1 MVHYVTDLQNEDS
14 EVSEDANELYISLQE
29 ETEDLRQEG
38 IQQCSQFIM
47 DLLMHILLG
56 HYDPA
61 WLFQNKSKL
70 DLSNRLSKQ
79 KEREK
84 TIHLKTLTDVS
95 KDERYLADMK
105 QKIGVLMMKMII
117 VSL

>member
-1 MVHYVTDLQNEDS
+1 
-14 EVSEDANELYISLQE
+14 
-29 ETEDLRQEG
+29 
-38 IQQCSQFIM
+38 
-47 DLLMHILLG
+47 MHILLG

-95 KDERYLADMK
+95 KDEKISCRYETKDWCIK
-105 QKIGVLMMKMII
+105 
-117 VSL
+117 